1 MKATTHNVLL
11 LGWKMNG
18 TAQYNWSSAEHTLD
32 TLSELP
38 RVFWAPTKAGIIKE
52 KGELDAIK
60 AYNAVADMLPAWRR
74 ATILGLPASKGTK
87 KIEMKFPNVKELH
100 TLYDGF
106 TDTDYYKRRAIL
118 RKAYSAAPSVD
129 GGYSELRYIGTLDL
143 YHRLE
148 KRASQL
154 IPYSAGFGTIDNDP
168 KYLAWVENFHKLI
181 KERYS
186 IVLPTICSEQYAYWR
201 HTSIPMKPLKKWA
214 QHIADHFNDHP
225 TAGKSKHDS
234 LYLS

>member
-1 MKATTHNVLL
+1 
-11 LGWKMNG
+11 LG
-18 TAQYNWSSAEHTLD
+18 A
-32 TLSELP
+32 LP
-38 RVFWAPTKAGIIKE
+38 RVFWASTKAGIIKD

-60 AYNAVADMLPAWRR
+60 EYNGMLSMLPAWRR
-74 ATILGLPASKGTK
+74 ATIIGLPASKGTK
-87 KIEMKFPNVKELH
+87 KIETKFPNVKELH

-118 RKAYSAAPSVD
+118 RKAYSSASSMANE
-129 GGYSELRYIGTLDL
+129 YTNFRCIGTLDL
-143 YHRLE
+143 YYRLAR
-148 KRASQL
+148 RASKL
-154 IPYSAGFGTIDNDP
+154 IPYSDGFGTINDDP
-168 KYLAWVENFHKLI
+168 KYLAWVENLHKLI

-186 IVLPTICSEQYAYWR
+186 IVLPTVCADHHSYYR
-201 HTSIPMKPLKKWA
+201 YTVIPIASLKKWA